1 MSQPATDVARPVD
14 EAEVARF
21 VHERFVGLFLSQNR
35 RAQLGLLVAAA
46 LLAVLWHA
54 AAPGPAALGW
64 IAAVGGVSLL
74 RYLGTDALLR
84 RAADAAAATRRIAM
98 LLLVN
103 GVLLAVPLLA
113 FGSLSEL
120 QRAAA
125 SIILLGGAT
134 ASVATTSGYRAI
146 FLAFAAPMLVPLGVA
161 WMLVGAAAG
170 RDDAALGI
178 GILVLLYLLFL
189 LSISRQ
195 VHAIFEESCRFRYG
209 EQQLNRELTHALDR
223 LGEAN
228 RAKTQFLAAASH
240 DLRQPIHSLNVLV
253 AALGLRPL
261 DDRSREIV
269 SLLDAVNQAMAKQL
283 DGLLDISRLDAGTV
297 QPALADL
304 RLDELL
310 AAHHAALA
318 PLAKERSLDFT
329 LDAEPGIG
337 VRSDGALLLRIVGN
351 LTDNAFKFTPP
362 GGRVAIA
369 LRRDGAHAVLS
380 VSDSGIGIARD
391 EHERVFREFYQ
402 VGNTERDRSRGL
414 GLGLSIVQRLCA
426 LLGIHLALQSAPA
439 AGTTVTLRMPALD
452 ASPAA
457 AVPAAA
463 RAALPPGLG
472 VLVID
477 DEPAVRSSMQ
487 LLLTE
492 LGCTVHLADST
503 DAARRIAAEHRIDAV
518 LSDFRLRDGD
528 SGVVA
533 MRAVRHLH
541 PGARAAL
548 VTGDT
553 APSRLRD
560 ARWAGVPLLH
570 KPVRVDE
577 LLDVLQ
583 PAAHP

>member
-1 MSQPATDVARPVD
+1 MSPPATDVARPVD

-46 LLAVLWHA
+46 LLAVLWYA

-161 WMLVGAAAG
+161 WMLAGAAAG

-570 KPVRVDE
+570 KPVRLDE